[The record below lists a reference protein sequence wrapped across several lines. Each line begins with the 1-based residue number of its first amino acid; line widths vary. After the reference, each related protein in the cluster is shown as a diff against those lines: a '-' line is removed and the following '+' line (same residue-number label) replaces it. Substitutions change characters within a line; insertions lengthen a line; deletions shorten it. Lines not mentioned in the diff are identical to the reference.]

1 MQKKKQK
8 KRKKKKG
15 KIKNEEAHTLT
26 HPTADADVVAEEEEE
41 EKEEEGG
48 DDDDD
53 DDDDD
58 GERGDEKERKK
69 KKENEFFFLCC
80 GGAAALEEIKLNDRV
95 IKWIWKLGVAGDGA
109 DGERGA
115 WVCRVGGP
123 RPPLAEGPRQSVRL
137 DAPLPLNGVRN
148 DFGLSCRLVGRL

>member
-1 MQKKKQK
+1 M
-8 KRKKKKG
+8 KRLTHSHTQPQTRTSLLKKKK
-15 KIKNEEAHTLT
+15 KKKKKKEVMMMTT
-26 HPTADADVVAEEEEE
+26 TMTMMV
-41 EKEEEGG
+41 KEEMKK
-48 DDDDD
+48 
-53 DDDDD
+53 
-58 GERGDEKERKK
+58 RERKK
-69 KKENEFFFLCC
+69 KKTNFFFLCC